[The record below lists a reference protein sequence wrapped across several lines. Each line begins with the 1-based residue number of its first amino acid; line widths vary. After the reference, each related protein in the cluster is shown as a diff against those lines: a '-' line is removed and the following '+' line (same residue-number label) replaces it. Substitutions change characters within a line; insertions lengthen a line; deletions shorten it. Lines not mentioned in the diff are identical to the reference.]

1 MLKVLVAGIVGFG
14 VLAGCGPQLMDNS
27 NYMFKEPLVTLAQ
40 KDNDTFDCKVAA
52 AQAIPTD
59 KYTSI
64 TPTYTT
70 PVSCNTFGYTT
81 SCTGGNTSGGNLI
94 TKDLNEDLRLE
105 HRRRC
110 MAKKGYKVTP
120 FPIPECDP
128 EKVNVSFSSVS
139 KVHKPKPGAC
149 WVSASSH
156 SSLIILPKRQ

>member
-1 MLKVLVAGIVGFG
+1 MRYALIAGFVGFG

-27 NYMFKEPLVTLAQ
+27 KYLFKEPLVTLAQ

-59 KYTSI
+59 KYTSR

-81 SCTGGNTSGGNLI
+81 SCTGGNTYGGNLI
-94 TKDLNEDLRLE
+94 TKDLNEGLRSE
-105 HRRRC
+105 HMLRC

-128 EKVNVSFSSVS
+128 EKVNISFSSVS

-156 SSLIILPKRQ
+156 SSLIILPNQ